1 MRKKLKMSAMLMAVI
16 MGISLVGCTKASQT
30 EPVNTQS
37 ETETPTEESASQST
51 EETAGSKQPTDEA
64 AETGNEKNPSDITI
78 AVIDKS
84 SMHQYHRTLKT
95 GCEAAAEELGI
106 NLAYDAPENATY
118 IDKQVEMLQAAIDTK
133 PDAICLAALD
143 AEAVI
148 LAVQKADELG
158 IPIICYD
165 NGINSDIPMTTIA
178 TNDLD
183 ATKILAVKMGEAIG
197 GNGKILVLG
206 HDQTSKNGIERRD
219 GFVNAMKE
227 QYSNIEIAEIQYAM
241 DQLKATDTA
250 KSMLLANPDAAG
262 IYGTNESTVI
272 GILNAVK
279 ELELEGKVTVM
290 GYDSGAQQIAA
301 IRSGEEAGAI
311 TQNPYGQG
319 YDAIV
324 YAYKVIMGEEI
335 PKTVDAAYFYYN
347 AENID
352 EEEVARCLYE

>member
-1 MRKKLKMSAMLMAVI
+1 MRKKLRVTAVAVAAI
-16 MGISLVGCTKASQT
+16 MGMSLMGCG
-30 EPVNTQS
+30 N
-37 ETETPTEESASQST
+37 
-51 EETAGSKQPTDEA
+51 
-64 AETGNEKNPSDITI
+64 AETGGAAGNQTAVTEEKDDSKETEAVAETEGKSASDITI

-84 SMHQYHRTLKT
+84 SMHQYHRTLKA
-95 GCEAAAEELGI
+95 GCEAAAKELGI

-148 LAVQKADELG
+148 PAVQKADEMG

-165 NGINSDIPMTTIA
+165 NGINSDIPVTTIA

-183 ATKILAVKMGEAIG
+183 ATKVLAEKMGEAVG
-197 GNGKILVLG
+197 GSGKILVLG
-206 HDQTSKNGIERRD
+206 HDQTSKNGVERRD
-219 GFVNAMKE
+219 GFVNAINE
-227 QYSNIEIAEIQYAM
+227 QYPDIEIAEIQYAM

-250 KSMLLANPDAAG
+250 KSMLLANPDVVG

-279 ELELEGKVTVM
+279 ELNLGGQITVM

-301 IRSGEEAGAI
+301 IKSGEEAGAI

-319 YDAIV
+319 YDAV
-324 YAYKVIMGEEI
+324 MNAYKVVMGEEI
-335 PKTVDAAYFYYN
+335 PKTIDAAYFYYN
-347 AENID
+347 AENIE

>member
-1 MRKKLKMSAMLMAVI
+1 MRKKLRLTAMVMTMV
-16 MGISLVGCTKASQT
+16 MGVGLVGCGAAEQSGTANNQAEAEMPAAESSPQT
-30 EPVNTQS
+30 S
-37 ETETPTEESASQST
+37 
-51 EETAGSKQPTDEA
+51 EETAEETEKAATE
-64 AETGNEKNPSDITI
+64 AETGTAKEAADITI

-106 NLAYDAPENATY
+106 NLVYDAPENATY

-148 LAVQKADELG
+148 PAVQKANEMG

-165 NGINSDIPMTTIA
+165 NGINSDIPVTTIA

-183 ATKILAVKMGEAIG
+183 ATKVLAEKMGEAVG
-197 GNGKILVLG
+197 GSGKLLVLG
-206 HDQTSKNGIERRD
+206 HDQTSKNGVERRD
-219 GFVNAMKE
+219 GFVNAINE
-227 QYSNIEIAEIQYAM
+227 QYPDIEIGEIQYAM

-250 KSMLLANPDAAG
+250 KSMLLANPDAVG

-279 ELELEGKVTVM
+279 ELDLGGKVTVM

-301 IRSGEEAGAI
+301 IRAGEEAGAI

-319 YDAIV
+319 YDAIMN
-324 YAYKVIMGEEI
+324 AYKVIMGEEI
-335 PKTVDAAYFYYN
+335 PDTIDAAYFYYN